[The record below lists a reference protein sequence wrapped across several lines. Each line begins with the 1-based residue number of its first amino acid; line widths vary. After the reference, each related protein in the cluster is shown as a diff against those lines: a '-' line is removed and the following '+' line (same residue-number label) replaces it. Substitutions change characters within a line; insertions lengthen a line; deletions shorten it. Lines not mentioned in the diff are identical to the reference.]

1 MNDFACKVFLDLIY
15 LAIRMMPIFICLE
28 PRYGDR
34 EKITAVSVYL
44 WGIMI
49 AMRSVSHMDLQ
60 TSYALQGI
68 FAGIF
73 FLVLLVFFEGCWKKR
88 FSISPP
94 GCSPSR
100 GPR

>member
-44 WGIMI
+44 
-49 AMRSVSHMDLQ
+49 
-60 TSYALQGI
+60 
-68 FAGIF
+68 
-73 FLVLLVFFEGCWKKR
+73 
-88 FSISPP
+88 
-94 GCSPSR
+94 
-100 GPR
+100 